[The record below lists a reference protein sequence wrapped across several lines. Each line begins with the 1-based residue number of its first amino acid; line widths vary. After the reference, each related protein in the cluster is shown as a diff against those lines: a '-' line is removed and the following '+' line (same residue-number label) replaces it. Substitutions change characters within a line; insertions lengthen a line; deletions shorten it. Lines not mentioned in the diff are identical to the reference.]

1 MYVRMYAHTHTIY
14 SLLSL
19 YPGSLQALPQ
29 GNKVED
35 KFTYFQ
41 MEKGQNQDHITDQ
54 KGKLGLYVDKFDGWK
69 VKATPKTSLW
79 DKFKITSFAPPEP
92 IFGSHKSKHY
102 QCAPEMYI
110 GEHMH

>member
-1 MYVRMYAHTHTIY
+1 MYAHTHTIY

-92 IFGSHKSKHY
+92 IFGSHTSKHY